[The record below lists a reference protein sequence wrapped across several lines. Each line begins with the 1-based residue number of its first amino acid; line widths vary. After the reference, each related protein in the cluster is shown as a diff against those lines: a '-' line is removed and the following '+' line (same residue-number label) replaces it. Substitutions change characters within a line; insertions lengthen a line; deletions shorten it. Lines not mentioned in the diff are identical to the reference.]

1 MSESLFYIII
11 AIFIVVII
19 SFYFYLFQKPKDS
32 HSIRDLYAEGLDMM
46 VTGKLKSAYK
56 NFRDI
61 ISQDSNNVK
70 AYLHLGQVLREG
82 GNVTRALKIHKNL
95 LFRKDLSQYE
105 KIELY
110 KNLVFNFE
118 KIKNNNESIKFCN
131 KILEIDDK
139 NEWALNYLIKLYRNQ
154 DDWKEAIDCLKLLFD
169 LKKKDDKHLLALY
182 KIQKGRSILNKGDY
196 SKSRE
201 IFEKALELDE
211 GLFIIYYFIGN
222 TFKIESNY

>member
-95 LFRKDLSQYE
+95 LSRKDLSQYE

-110 KNLVFNFE
+110 KNLVFNF
-118 KIKNNNESIKFCN
+118 
-131 KILEIDDK
+131 
-139 NEWALNYLIKLYRNQ
+139 
-154 DDWKEAIDCLKLLFD
+154 
-169 LKKKDDKHLLALY
+169 
-182 KIQKGRSILNKGDY
+182 
-196 SKSRE
+196 
-201 IFEKALELDE
+201 
-211 GLFIIYYFIGN
+211 
-222 TFKIESNY
+222 FKIEN